1 MSRHYDLIA
10 WGYESLTEL
19 LHGRHRLQ
27 AVELL
32 RLRPGHSVLDVPCGT
47 GANLPLLEERVG
59 PSGRVLA
66 SDFSAGMLARA
77 QAKVDRAGWG
87 NATLVQADARQ
98 LSGED
103 VGVDAVDAV
112 ICMLGLTVIPDWERA
127 FDRMWNLLAPGGR
140 FVIMDLYLD
149 GTPLSGVANRYYRV
163 IAQADSRRRFWEPLG
178 GRVPDLEMHDHRWF
192 GGVAR
197 IVAGTR
203 PAG

>member
-1 MSRHYDLIA
+1 MSTHYDLIA

-32 RLRPGHSVLDVPCGT
+32 RLRPGQSVLDVPCGT

-59 PSGRVLA
+59 PAGRVLA

-77 QAKVDRAGWG
+77 RAKVDRAGWR
-87 NATLVQADARQ
+87 NATLVQADARE
-98 LSGED
+98 LAGED
-103 VGVDAVDAV
+103 LGVESVDAV

-127 FDRMWNLLAPGGR
+127 FDRMWDLLAPGGR
-140 FVIMDLYLD
+140 LVIMDLYLD
-149 GTPLSGVANRYYRV
+149 GTRLSGVANRYYRV

-178 GRVPDLEMHDHRWF
+178 GRVPDLEVHDHRWF

-203 PAG
+203 PAA

>member
-1 MSRHYDLIA
+1 MTRHYDLIA

-27 AVELL
+27 AVGLL
-32 RLRPGHSVLDVPCGT
+32 NLREGQSVLDVPCGT
-47 GANLPLLEERVG
+47 GANLPLLEDRVG

-77 QAKVDRAGWG
+77 QAKVDREGWR
-87 NATLVQADARQ
+87 NTTLVQADARE
-98 LSGED
+98 LTGAAFD
-103 VGVDAVDAV
+103 VESVDAV

-127 FDRMWNLLAPGGR
+127 FDRMWDLLAPGGR

-149 GTPLSGVANRYYRV
+149 GTPLSGAANRYYRV

-178 GRVPDLEMHDHRWF
+178 ERVPDLEMHDHRWF

-203 PAG
+203 PER

>member
-1 MSRHYDLIA
+1 MSRHYDVIS

-27 AVELL
+27 AVGLL
-32 RLRPGHSVLDVPCGT
+32 DLREGQSVLDVPCGT
-47 GANLPLLEERVG
+47 GANLPLLEQRVG
-59 PSGRVLA
+59 PEGRVLA
-66 SDFSAGMLARA
+66 SDYSAGMLARA
-77 QAKVDRAGWG
+77 QAKVDQAGWD
-87 NATLVQADARQ
+87 NATLVRADARE
-98 LSGED
+98 LTGD
-103 VGVDAVDAV
+103 ALGVESVDAV

-127 FDRMWNLLAPGGR
+127 FDRMWELLAPGGR

-149 GTPLSGVANRYYRV
+149 GTALSGIANRYYRV

-178 GRVPDLEMHDHRWF
+178 QRVPDLETHDHRWF

-203 PAG
+203 PSD